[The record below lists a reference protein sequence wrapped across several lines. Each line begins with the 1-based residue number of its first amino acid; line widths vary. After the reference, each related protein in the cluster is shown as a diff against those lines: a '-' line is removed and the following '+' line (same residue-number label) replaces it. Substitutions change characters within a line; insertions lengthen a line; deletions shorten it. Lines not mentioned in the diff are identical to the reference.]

1 MFMILVK
8 KKIRSEQN
16 ICMLIGIY
24 FLVLIA
30 MNFFVALP
38 TICSKLN
45 YQKVENSENI
55 EYVSEEKPNVYFFIC
70 DEYAGVEGLER
81 YYNYDNRVF
90 LKHIEENG
98 FNISTT
104 SHNYESCSTT
114 VNIPNLLNLEYVASP
129 DELEANN
136 LKYMKNPKLYQIFK
150 TNGYTINLINHT
162 QFLDEDGCNV
172 IATSDV
178 VDTISTYILQKSIF
192 QLPALL

>member
-1 MFMILVK
+1 MRRSIKKFFTISTIAFVILYPCLFMYFQNADEAKLIDALPAFEKFLALAIVVFIICIIFMKNTGKAVLASDVILFILTNFNVFLSKVDHVIGRKKIIVILFFIIFMFMILVK

-70 DEYAGVEGLER
+70 DEYAGVEGL
-81 YYNYDNRVF
+81 
-90 LKHIEENG
+90 H
-98 FNISTT
+98 
-104 SHNYESCSTT
+104 
-114 VNIPNLLNLEYVASP
+114 
-129 DELEANN
+129 
-136 LKYMKNPKLYQIFK
+136 
-150 TNGYTINLINHT
+150 
-162 QFLDEDGCNV
+162 
-172 IATSDV
+172 
-178 VDTISTYILQKSIF
+178 
-192 QLPALL
+192 